1 MRLRRQLIVSAIA
14 LTGLGCAVGTTG
26 SIPVRLA
33 SAPVDPGHPGETGT
47 INATFKL
54 TWRPTDPAALA
65 AIDDLVDDGTHGISR
80 AQMSTVVADGNR
92 TLRWKSGCPAGNNA
106 MDAMDAKVRLG
117 AWCFTGDD
125 AYNTWYPQ
133 GVGISRTSTLNGV
146 LLSWYHRNSAGETDM
161 TRITVGARPSA
172 GTNGSY
178 RIVLL
183 AVPAT
188 TDSGRLAMQDV
199 QPVRADLSTNAVS
212 DLGLHAGGI
221 AVAGNHLY
229 VADTA
234 GGFRVFNLSKPYQV
248 ATGKTGLGLDAA
260 DNRFYARGAKYA
272 LFEEGRYAYDTSA
285 GTCKP
290 DTQAPDGPGRNLCF
304 STVSV
309 DNSYP
314 TPGLVSSEYRRTA
327 GVVAGRPVRVVRWP
341 LNADG
346 SLRATGGVVTS
357 TTVYGTYTPRI
368 QGVAAHYN
376 SAQRTTV
383 YYNTSYTDGNGVVR
397 PGTVYSD
404 HGGRNAWSIAGTRG
418 AEAFGYDENNTDG
431 HRLWSV
437 TEHPNL
443 RMLYWVYRDEV
454 QPAADS

>member
-1 MRLRRQLIVSAIA
+1 MRLRHQIVSVIA
-14 LTGLGCAVGTTG
+14 LTGLVGVAGAAGAAG
-26 SIPVRLA
+26 SAR
-33 SAPVDPGHPGETGT
+33 APVDPGHPGETAT
-47 INATFKL
+47 IDASFRL
-54 TWRPTDPAALA
+54 TWRPTDRAALA
-65 AIDDLVDDGTHGISR
+65 EIDDLVADGTHGISH
-80 AQMSTVVADGNR
+80 AQMSTVAADGNR
-92 TLRWKSGCPAGNNA
+92 TLRWKSGCPAGN
-106 MDAMDAKVRLG
+106 DAVDALDAKVRLG
-117 AWCFTGDD
+117 AWCFDNDD
-125 AYNTWYPQ
+125 ANNAWYPQ
-133 GVGISRTSTLNGV
+133 GVGISRTPTLSGV
-146 LLSWYHRNSAGETDM
+146 LLSWYHKNSAGETDM
-161 TRITVGARPSA
+161 TRITVGARPPVETD
-172 GTNGSY
+172 GTY

-183 AVPAT
+183 AVPT
-188 TDSGRLAMQDV
+188 TTASGELAMRDV
-199 QPVRADLSTNAVS
+199 RPVRADLSTRAVD

-221 AVAGNHLY
+221 AVAGDYLY

-234 GGFRVFNLSKPYQV
+234 GGFRVFNLTKPYQV
-248 ATGKTGLGLDAA
+248 ATGKSGLGLDAT
-260 DNRFYARGAKYA
+260 DDKFYAHGAKYA
-272 LFEEGRYAYDTSA
+272 LFEEGRYAYDTAA

-314 TPGLVSSEYRRTA
+314 TPGLVSGEYRRTA
-327 GVVAGRPVRVVRWP
+327 GVVAGKPVRVVRWP

-346 SLRATGGVVTS
+346 SLRSTGNVVTS

-368 QGVAAHYN
+368 QGVAARYD
-376 SAQRTTV
+376 SAQQTTV

-404 HGGRNAWSIAGTRG
+404 RGGRDAWSIVGARG

-443 RMLYWVYRDEV
+443 RMLYWVYRDEM
-454 QPAADS
+454 QPAGDS

>member
-14 LTGLGCAVGTTG
+14 LTGLVGATG
-26 SIPVRLA
+26 AAATVGSAL
-33 SAPVDPGHPGETGT
+33 APVDTAHPGETAT
-47 INATFKL
+47 IDASFKL
-54 TWRPTDPAALA
+54 TWQPTDQAALA
-65 AIDDLVDDGTHGISR
+65 EIDDLVADGTHGISHT
-80 AQMSTVVADGNR
+80 QMSTVAADGNR
-92 TLRWKSGCPAGNNA
+92 TLRWKSGCPAGNDA
-106 MDAMDAKVRLG
+106 VDAMDAKVRLG
-117 AWCFTGDD
+117 AWCFDNDD
-125 AYNTWYPQ
+125 ANNAWYPQ
-133 GVGISRTSTLNGV
+133 GVGISRTSTLSGV
-146 LLSWYHRNSAGETDM
+146 LLGWYHQNSAGETDM
-161 TRITVGARPSA
+161 TRITVGARPPVE
-172 GTNGSY
+172 TDGSY

-183 AVPAT
+183 AVPT
-188 TDSGRLAMQDV
+188 TTASGQLAMQDV
-199 QPVRADLSTNAVS
+199 RPVRADLSTESVN
-212 DLGLHAGGI
+212 DLGLHAGGV
-221 AVAGNHLY
+221 AVAGDYLY

-248 ATGKTGLGLDAA
+248 ATGKTGLGLDAT
-260 DNRFYARGAKYA
+260 DGKFYARGAKYA

-314 TPGLVSSEYRRTA
+314 TPGLVSGEYRRTA
-327 GVVAGRPVRVVRWP
+327 GVVAGKPVRVVRWP

-346 SLRATGGVVTS
+346 SLHAAGNVVTS

-368 QGVAAHYN
+368 QGVAAHYD
-376 SAQRTTV
+376 STQLTTV
-383 YYNTSYTDGNGVVR
+383 YYNTSFTDGDGVVQ

-404 HGGRNAWSIAGTRG
+404 RGGRDAWSIVGTRG

-454 QPAADS
+454 QPAADN